1 MPSYSFK
8 AGEMIALEDTFFL
21 IEHVIGEMVH
31 VVGAKDAHRT
41 TYSAATLLEHFAQG
55 RLKFI
60 TRGELES
67 GVSGTSTEVTLERS
81 LADFP
86 LALQQSALRKWR
98 YLNAICPDG
107 RLGVSRPVLAQML
120 RSVWTGL
127 GAQSG
132 GAMPPS
138 IQSFYR
144 WRSKW
149 VWARF
154 DVRSLIDKHEL
165 RGRRPTSLPEALSE
179 LIEEGIEKI
188 YLTPQRE
195 SLRETRDWIQLRIEQ
210 ENRRRAP
217 TQALPDVTHRMLRH
231 ALSRIDRYAILKT
244 RYGQRYA
251 QDAVRVYGKGPAC
264 TYPLERV
271 EVDHTPLDVLVVDAE
286 TGLLLGR
293 PWITVMID
301 GYSRMIVG
309 IHISFRN
316 PSVRS
321 VLRCLKHAIL
331 PKVDVKERFPKVNG
345 EWKAYGLIHQLVCDN
360 GLEFHAHDLEA
371 ACAELGAHV
380 VYCPTRSPQMKG
392 RVERFLKTL
401 NYGFVHLQPGTT
413 FATYDKRHVYDS
425 GATAALTL
433 ESLQEIVHRWIVDVY
448 SVTFHRAIQSTPSH
462 RWDEGIQKFPPR
474 LPKSADVV
482 NAYLGNCSRRHLTK
496 NGIEVHSLQYN
507 SAALQELRRRCGNI
521 EVSVRTDPD
530 DLGAIFVFDDQ
541 SKRYL
546 EARSTMPGYADGVSV
561 EQHRWI
567 RSKAR
572 RDYAAS
578 PMRHALLA
586 AKADLRADTEKAMD
600 AGRALRGKDRRK
612 TLPKHERELMVQQA
626 EARQQNLPLELES
639 DEPSALD
646 EPTEDLAH
654 DHEVPLF
661 PVRRG
666 TNGVPPARGPASTIS
681 SEARHP
687 TGGTCHE

>member
-1 MPSYSFK
+1 MQPYSFK
-8 AGEMIALEDTFFL
+8 VGEMIALEETTFL

-31 VVGAKDAHRT
+31 VVSATDAQRT
-41 TYSAATLLEHFAQG
+41 TYPVHTLLQHFAQG

-60 TRGELES
+60 TRDELAS
-67 GVSGTSTEVTLERS
+67 GVGSVASEVTLERS
-81 LADFP
+81 LSDFP
-86 LALQQSALRKWR
+86 LAIQQSALRKWR
-98 YLNAICPDG
+98 YLSAICPDG
-107 RLGVSRPVLAQML
+107 RLGVSRCVLAQML
-120 RSVWTGL
+120 QSVWTGL

-138 IQSFYR
+138 VPSFYR

-149 VWARF
+149 VWSKF

-165 RGRRPTSLPEALSE
+165 RGRRPTSLPEALSA
-179 LIEEGIEKI
+179 LIDEGIEKI

-195 SLRETRDWIQLRIEQ
+195 SLRETRDWIQSRIEQ

-217 TQALPDVTHRMLRH
+217 TQALPDVTPRMLRQ
-231 ALSRIDRYAILKT
+231 ALSRIDRYAILKA

-271 EVDHTPLDVLVVDAE
+271 EVDHTPLDVLVIDAQ

-331 PKVDVKERFPKVNG
+331 PKVYMKERFPKVNG
-345 EWKAYGLIHQLVCDN
+345 EWSAHGLIHQLVCDN

-371 ACAELGAHV
+371 ACAELGTHV

-413 FATYDKRHVYDS
+413 FATYDKRHAYDS

-433 ESLQEIVHRWIVDVY
+433 ESLQELVHRWIVDVY
-448 SVTFHRAIQSTPSH
+448 SVTFHRTIQCTPRQ

-482 NAYLGNCSRRHLTK
+482 NAYLGSCSRRRLTK

-546 EARSTMPGYADGVSV
+546 EARSTRPDYANGITV

-567 RSKAR
+567 LSKAR
-572 RDYAAS
+572 RDYTGS

-586 AKADLRADTEKAMD
+586 AKADLRADTAKAMEV
-600 AGRALRGKDRRK
+600 GRALRGNDRRK
-612 TLPKHERELMVQQA
+612 ALPKHERELMVQQA
-626 EARQQNLPLELES
+626 EARAQQLPLALEP
-639 DEPSALD
+639 DEPPA
-646 EPTEDLAH
+646 PEDLTKDLAL
-654 DHEVPLF
+654 DHEVPLY

-666 TNGVPPARGPASTIS
+666 ASGVAPALGAGANPPVAGPAPHR
-681 SEARHP
+681 RHLS
-687 TGGTCHE
+687 